1 MQWAKSRRI
10 KEAIAGWTG
19 SAIAEGLSF
28 AYRTQVKMALIQDEE
43 RSLDGQVLRSRCA
56 AALQIALP
64 INPDR
69 ISFTNPDRLSS
80 PSQPRVRS
88 PSQKKSDLT
97 FGCCYPTSPVQQ
109 IFPFLLKIADFP
121 IRDRH
126 SVVR

>member
-43 RSLDGQVLRSRCA
+43 RSLDGQVVRSRCA

-80 PSQPRVRS
+80 PSQP
-88 PSQKKSDLT
+88 KSDRL
-97 FGCCYPTSPVQQ
+97 PQNREA
-109 IFPFLLKIADFP
+109 IAHHCQTLP
-121 IRDRH
+121 SAIAPLRL
-126 SVVR
+126 